1 MRIVGWVVLAISL
14 ASCTNLVDDTVEHA
28 VRAGA
33 QTVGEEQVR
42 TDLESFVLSDEMR
55 HVISQLARDLVA
67 SAAGEAREPEV
78 EESLRAIIR
87 TAVEQLRLSTADLP
101 PAAEQAMQQ
110 LLVDAEGMVGR
121 VVTRALR
128 EVRGMIAGMIHEDE
142 ISAWVRGLL
151 RDVLSDLLAM
161 ASAALGD
168 DSAERIGA
176 WMRVAFRTLL
186 ADVDLEEGTERV
198 ARAAARGF
206 GNGLADSLRHE
217 LGDVLHQERD
227 DFVEALRDASHDA
240 ARPWIVASVAALAA
254 VLVLAFF
261 LWRVQRD
268 HTATVDELKRAAREG
283 KGAQDALHAARARG
297 VRIATRREDDPPVI
311 PPQGPSE

>member
-1 MRIVGWVVLAISL
+1 MRIVLGVLAILSL
-14 ASCTNLVDDTVEHA
+14 SACTGLVDDTVSHV
-28 VRAGA
+28 VREGA

-42 TDLESFVLSDEMR
+42 DDLERFALSDEMR
-55 HVISQLARDLVA
+55 HVLSQLARDLIA

-78 EESLRAIIR
+78 EASLRAIIA
-87 TAVEQLRLSTADLP
+87 TAIDQVRLSTADVP
-101 PAAEQAMQQ
+101 PAAEQAMQH
-110 LLVDAEGMVGR
+110 LLLDAEAMVGR
-121 VVTRALR
+121 VVTHALR
-128 EVRGMIAGMIHEDE
+128 EVRGMIAGMIDEDE
-142 ISAWVRGLL
+142 IAAWVRGLL
-151 RDVLSDLLAM
+151 RDVLADLLTM

-168 DSAERIGA
+168 DSAERIGS
-176 WMRVAFRTLL
+176 WMRVAFQTLL

-206 GNGLADSLRHE
+206 GNGLADSLRHD
-217 LGDVLHQERD
+217 LGDVLHEERD
-227 DFVEALRDASHDA
+227 DFVEALRDASQDA

-268 HTATVDELKRAAREG
+268 HAATVDELKRAAREG

-297 VRIATRREDDPPVI
+297 VRIATRREDDPTVI